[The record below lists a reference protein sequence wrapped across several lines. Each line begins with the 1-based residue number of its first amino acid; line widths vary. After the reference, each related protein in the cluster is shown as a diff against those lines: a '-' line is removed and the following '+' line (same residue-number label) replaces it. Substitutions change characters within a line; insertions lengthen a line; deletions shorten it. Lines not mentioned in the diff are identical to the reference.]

1 MSTDVV
7 GARFCELGPAGTY
20 VKLLYSRVV
29 LFRKDADLLENI
41 GDRAL
46 IEGVRFRPARQDMR
60 SCARFSGTS

>member
-7 GARFCELGPAGTY
+7 GARFCELG

>member
-7 GARFCELGPAGTY
+7 GARFCQLGPAGTY

-29 LFRKDADLLENI
+29 LFRKDADLLENL

-46 IEGVRFRPARQDMR
+46 IEA
-60 SCARFSGTS
+60 